1 MPAYPIP
8 IGITASF
15 NNVRTDS
22 VATADFTMPSGT
34 AVVTFQPVD
43 PNDPGVATLYDNA
56 DDSVVVTMKSAGYDI
71 VSVPQGGKTYYWKAT
86 KGANILAMTIPN
98 NPERY

>member
-15 NNVRTDS
+15 SNVLIDS
-22 VATADFTMPSGT
+22 IATSNFTMPEGT
-34 AVVTFQPVD
+34 AIATFQPVD
-43 PNDPGVATLYDNA
+43 PDDPGVATLYDS
-56 DDSVVVTMKSAGYDI
+56 DDNEIITMETGGYDV
-71 VSVPQGGKTYYWKAT
+71 VSVPFGGKTYYWKAT

-98 NPERY
+98 NPE